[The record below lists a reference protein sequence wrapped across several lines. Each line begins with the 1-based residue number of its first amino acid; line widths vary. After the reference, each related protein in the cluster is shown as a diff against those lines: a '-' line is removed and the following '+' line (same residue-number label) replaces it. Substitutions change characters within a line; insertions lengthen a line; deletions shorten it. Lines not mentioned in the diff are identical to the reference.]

1 MRKTLKRIILCLCL
15 MTTMNGRAQDFILR
29 QDSLLRVLDREIE
42 HFDQHI
48 ARHQAQTRKLTQL
61 LDKAET
67 DSERYR
73 WAYSLFQH
81 YMAYASDSAFFY
93 INQCIHI
100 ADRNHDQAA
109 ADSCRTML
117 AIRSSNTGMYQ
128 EALTTLGDIDKKRL
142 TGKTLGRYYQAFNHV
157 YSELSYYSHQPEI
170 KKRYE
175 ELSRQYAT
183 LMLQTMPDDDD
194 ASFSQREINLLLAGK
209 HKESMAVN
217 DAWLTQT
224 EPGSKRFALVAF
236 YRFLE
241 YNAQGDST
249 QTINWLAQSA
259 LADVRNAVMDQGSM
273 WELAN
278 QLMIRGDV
286 DRSYRYIMFASQC
299 ANRYGSRQRSWT
311 IMPLL
316 MDIAQNYKEEKD
328 RTNRHLQLMLGMA
341 SLLALLLLVSFFFVY
356 RQRNRLAQAKQELS
370 QSNSDLSHA
379 NTLLSEM
386 NGQLSDLNNQL
397 SDTNLQLN
405 ESNRV
410 KEEYIG
416 RFLSLCSNYI
426 DKMDALRKRVNKLAK
441 VKNYD
446 ELMKLTKT
454 QELRN
459 EELDTLYNDFD
470 SAFLH
475 LFPNFVTDFNQLLRE
490 EEQIPVADAGK
501 LNTSIR
507 IFALIRLGIEDS
519 SKIAEF
525 LHYSVNTIYN
535 YRAQVKN
542 KAAGNR
548 DDFENQVKRI
558 GKP

>member
-1 MRKTLKRIILCLCL
+1 MRKTLKRTILCLCL
-15 MTTMNGRAQDFILR
+15 LTTLNGGAQVFTHR
-29 QDSLLRVLDREIE
+29 QDSLLRVLDKEIE

-48 ARHQAQTRKLTQL
+48 ARHQAQTQELTKK
-61 LDKAET
+61 LDKAQT
-67 DSERYR
+67 DSERFR

-81 YMAYASDSAFFY
+81 YMAYASDSAFFF

-100 ADRNHDQAA
+100 AERNQDQAA
-109 ADSCRTML
+109 ADSCRAML

-128 EALTTLGDIDKKRL
+128 EALTILGDIDKEGL
-142 TGKTLGRYYQAFNHV
+142 TGKTLGKYYQAYSHV
-157 YSELSYYSHQPEI
+157 YTELSYYSRQPEL
-170 KKRYE
+170 KKRYDE
-175 ELSRQYAT
+175 MARQYADQ
-183 LMLQTMPDDDD
+183 MLRNLPSDDD
-194 ASFSQREINLLLAGK
+194 ASFMQREMNLLFSGK

-217 DAWLTQT
+217 DAWLQETKPDT
-224 EPGSKRFALVAF
+224 KRFALVAF

-241 YNAQGDST
+241 YSFQGDST

-286 DRSYRYIMFASQC
+286 DRSYQYIMFASQC
-299 ANRYGSRQRSWT
+299 AHQYGSRQRSWT

-328 RTNRHLQLMLGMA
+328 RTNHHLQLMLAMA
-341 SLLALLLLVSFFFVY
+341 VLLALLLLVSFFFVY
-356 RQRNRLAQAKQELS
+356 RQRNRLALAKQELS
-370 QSNSDLSHA
+370 QSNEELSHA
-379 NTLLSEM
+379 NSLLSEM
-386 NGQLSDLNNQL
+386 NGQLSELNNRL
-397 SDTNLQLN
+397 SEANIQLN

-416 RFLSLCSNYI
+416 RFLSLCSTYI
-426 DKMDALRKRVNKLAK
+426 DKMDSLRKRVNKLAK
-441 VKNYD
+441 SKSYD
-446 ELMKLTKT
+446 ELIKFTKA

-459 EELDTLYNDFD
+459 EDLDTLYNDFD

-475 LFPNFVTDFNQLLRE
+475 LFPSFVSDFNRLLRE
-490 EEQIPVADAGK
+490 DQRIELGNPEK
-501 LNTSIR
+501 LNTNIR

-542 KAAGNR
+542 GALGDR
-548 DDFENQVKRI
+548 DEFENQVKRI
-558 GKP
+558 GRP